1 MTVNETIKRLQELS
15 DLGYGDKPIK
25 IYCICETYN

>member
-15 DLGYGDKPIK
+15 ELGYGDKPIK
-25 IYCICETYN
+25 IYCIRN